1 MKAPHYNVGGGGGG
15 GKKQNDIKKKEYWN
29 GNKKKS
35 QGQDY
40 GKAYINKMPNKD
52 HQIHPSNSRK

>member
-1 MKAPHYNVGGGGGG
+1 MSGGGGGSKNHNAFT
-15 GKKQNDIKKKEYWN
+15 KKVYWN

-52 HQIHPSNSRK
+52 HQIHLSNSRK

>member
-1 MKAPHYNVGGGGGG
+1 MSGGGGGG
-15 GKKQNDIKKKEYWN
+15 GKKQKTLKKKIKRN